1 MAEADPRAQAREA
14 GPVGGGGARAAKI
27 IIDDDDLVAPPAE
40 PACAIRQSILEARRF
55 PVLLNFA
62 ALPGS
67 LRHPVSG
74 RDPQEGDDDDRDSSF
89 WWDRFRPGWTHVAQ
103 AQARCGATP
112 VAGGGPGDTLARTGR
127 DGFDPERMAGPL
139 RGGR

>member
-1 MAEADPRAQAREA
+1 MSVNPAIAQRSKSEGYFMARWTFLIATLMVTSPVVAQ
-14 GPVGGGGARAAKI
+14 PQNWLVGTWK
-27 IIDDDDLVAPPAE
+27 LVSA
-40 PACAIRQSILEARRF
+40 
-55 PVLLNFA
+55 A

-103 AQARCGATP
+103 AQARRGVAP
-112 VAGGGPGDTLARTGR
+112 VAG
-127 DGFDPERMAGPL
+127 
-139 RGGR
+139 